1 MKIYQVA
8 LKEIGKRKMRTIY
21 TSFGIAV
28 AVSMLISVM
37 ITASSGQKEVFNVIA
52 RYGHSLTIQ
61 PVDTKSAQ
69 SLKNFG
75 IGTGSYIPETALPDI
90 LEVYQKAI
98 VSGWEKMGALIFQEG
113 TMGMGGAAF
122 PPPTFA
128 PRLYEETTIKNKDVI
143 VGGVVL
149 EKELIARFW
158 WDIDEGK
165 FMDKDD
171 EVIIGRLFAALT
183 QTKVGEVLDVGNTK
197 MTVSGILRETD
208 SPDDYMVFTSLK
220 SCQMIFNKQG
230 KISMIN
236 VRAMCPKC
244 PVGEAA
250 VEINKKVLGVRA
262 TSQMEIATAQS
273 QIFQKTTAL
282 IVSFVVASLIISCIG
297 VFNIIMGAIHGR
309 MREIGLLKALGASR
323 NQLVRFFM
331 YEAILIGITG
341 GVIGFAL
348 GGALSHIVGPILFK
362 DIVIQVTPRYLVIA
376 VLLGTVASIVASI
389 YPALYASKIRVTDA
403 FKSL

>member
-75 IGTGSYIPETALPDI
+75 IGTGSYISETALPAI

-128 PRLYEETTIKNKDVI
+128 PRLYEETTIKGKDVI

-183 QTKVGEVLDVGNTK
+183 QTKVGEALDVGNTK